1 MSLYRKS
8 TSDSS
13 TPKDSLTLNQVTPV
27 YVETTDLSKT
37 HDVVRGY
44 DFNKGKDMDALLDS
58 YKYIGFQASSL
69 GKAIEEVNRMISWR
83 LSDEPVKE
91 DESDLFID
99 PEVRKKVRCKIFL
112 GYTSNMISCG
122 VREVIRYLAQH
133 RMVDVI
139 VTSAGGIEEDFI
151 KCLADL
157 YHGDFHLPG
166 AELRRKGVNRIGN
179 LLVPNE
185 NYLKFEEWIMPQL
198 DKILA
203 EQKQKNKIFGPSKI
217 IKRLGKEI
225 NNENSVYYWC
235 WKNKIPVF
243 CPALT
248 DGSLG
253 DMIYV
258 HSFKNPGLIVDIAQ
272 DIRKI
277 NSETVWAKK
286 AGIIILGGGLVKHHI
301 CNSNMLRNGADYA
314 VFINTGQEFDGS
326 DSGARPDEAVS
337 WGKISLLATPVK
349 VYCDASIAFPLVVA
363 KTFAS
368 SIWVPKEPLEEK
380 KKKNKH

>member
-1 MSLYRKS
+1 
-8 TSDSS
+8 
-13 TPKDSLTLNQVTPV
+13 
-27 YVETTDLSKT
+27 
-37 HDVVRGY
+37 VRGY

>member
-1 MSLYRKS
+1 
-8 TSDSS
+8 
-13 TPKDSLTLNQVTPV
+13 
-27 YVETTDLSKT
+27 
-37 HDVVRGY
+37 VVKGY
-44 DFNKGKDMDALLDS
+44 DFNKGKDFDALLDNF
-58 YKYIGFQASSL
+58 KYIGFQASSL
-69 GKAIEEVNRMISWR
+69 GKAIDEVNRMISWR
-83 LSDEPVKE
+83 LSDEPRDEHDDSDEQRAKVK
-91 DESDLFID
+91 
-99 PEVRKKVRCKIFL
+99 CTIFL

-122 VREVIRYLAQH
+122 CREVIRYIVQH
-133 RMVDVI
+133 KLVSCL
-139 VTSAGGIEEDFI
+139 VTTCGGIEEDFI
-151 KCLADL
+151 KCLADM
-157 YHGDFHLPG
+157 YHGEFHLPG

-198 DKILA
+198 DKLLA
-203 EQKQKNKIFGPSKI
+203 EQKQKNKILGPSKI

-286 AGIIILGGGLVKHHI
+286 SGIIILGGGLVKHHI

-337 WGKISLLATPVK
+337 WGKISLQANPVK

-368 SIWVPKEPLEEK
+368 SHWVPKEPLVEK
-380 KKKNKH
+380 KKKNRY

>member
-1 MSLYRKS
+1 
-8 TSDSS
+8 
-13 TPKDSLTLNQVTPV
+13 
-27 YVETTDLSKT
+27 
-37 HDVVRGY
+37 
-44 DFNKGKDMDALLDS
+44 
-58 YKYIGFQASSL
+58 
-69 GKAIEEVNRMISWR
+69 
-83 LSDEPVKE
+83 
-91 DESDLFID
+91 
-99 PEVRKKVRCKIFL
+99 
-112 GYTSNMISCG
+112 MISCG
-122 VREVIRYLAQH
+122 IREVIRYLAQN

-157 YHGDFHLPG
+157 YHGDFHIPG
-166 AELRRKGVNRIGN
+166 AELRRKGLNRIGN

-198 DKILA
+198 DKLLA
-203 EQKQKNKIFGPSKI
+203 EQKEKKKVWGPSKI
-217 IKRLGKEI
+217 IRRLGREI
-225 NNENSVYYWC
+225 NNEDSVYYWC

-286 AGIIILGGGLVKHHI
+286 SGVIILGGGIVKHHI

-337 WGKISLLATPVK
+337 WGKISLQANPVK
-349 VYCDASIAFPLVVA
+349 IYCDASIAFPLVVA

-368 SIWVPKEPLEEK
+368 NWIPKEPLK
-380 KKKNKH
+380 KK

>member
-1 MSLYRKS
+1 MSLYRKNE
-8 TSDSS
+8 DSEKKEDK
-13 TPKDSLTLNQVTPV
+13 KDALLENLVTPV
-27 YVETTDLSKT
+27 YVETTDLSSD
-37 HDVVRGY
+37 HDVVQGY
-44 DFNKGKDMDALLDS
+44 DFNKGKDFDALLDNF
-58 YKYIGFQASSL
+58 KYIGFQATAL
-69 GKAIEEVNRMISWR
+69 GKAIDEVNRMINWR

-91 DESDLFID
+91 DESELFLD
-99 PEVRKKVRCKIFL
+99 PEVRKKTRCKIFL

-122 VREVIRYLAQH
+122 VREIIRYLAQH

-151 KCLADL
+151 KCLANM
-157 YHGDFHLPG
+157 YHGDFNIPG
-166 AELRRKGVNRIGN
+166 PELRRKGVNRIGN

-198 DKILA
+198 DKLLV
-203 EQKQKNKIFGPSKI
+203 EQNEKKKFFTPSKI
-217 IKRLGKEI
+217 IKRLGREI

-286 AGIIILGGGLVKHHI
+286 SGVIILGGGVVKHHI
-301 CNSNMLRNGADYA
+301 CNSNMLRNGADFA

-337 WGKISLLATPVK
+337 WGKISLQAKPVK
-349 VYCDASIAFPLVVA
+349 VYCDASLAFPLLVA

-368 SIWVPKEPLEEK
+368 NWEPKDPLPERKPK
-380 KKKNKH
+380 K